1 MKQDLGEVRVDW
13 RLVACGAVRREAH
26 IIAGQTL
33 RYVECCTSG
42 LSDYVRHRDV
52 LLM

>member
-1 MKQDLGEVRVDW
+1 LGEVSVEDS

-26 IIAGQTL
+26 VIAGQTL
-33 RYVECCTSG
+33 RYVESCTSG
-42 LSDYVRHRDV
+42 DSSLSDDVRYRDV